1 MVGPA
6 TRGRLRNRKSAVN
19 QSLMVSVLPLL
30 LLPLIQLPPD
40 SAMADAPLKRTHGY
54 LAEFGS
60 VAELFHAAEKCRD
73 AGFRF
78 WDTHSPFPI
87 HGMDDAMGIKKS
99 ILSLFVLIGG
109 CTGATVAILLQF
121 GTQVGLYPTVVQGK
135 PTNLFTLPA
144 YFPISFELTVL
155 FSALGQ
161 GLAQAGA
168 DKAKQAKL
176 DANPHD
182 MDASE
187 LPDALVSVE
196 KQRNGS
202 FEGKLK
208 MWFAAN
214 SFRFSDSRTC
224 PVEPYVLQGAAA

>member
-1 MVGPA
+1 
-6 TRGRLRNRKSAVN
+6 
-19 QSLMVSVLPLL
+19 MVSLLPLL

-109 CTGATVAILLQF
+109 CTGAAVAILLQF

-155 FSALGQ
+155 FAALTAVFGSMALMKLPRLNHPLFNSVNFQ
-161 GLAQAGA
+161 RVTDDGFFICIEQKDPQFHPEKTKAFLEGLGGR
-168 DKAKQAKL
+168 
-176 DANPHD
+176 NI
-182 MDASE
+182 E
-187 LPDALVSVE
+187 LIEDEVA
-196 KQRNGS
+196 
-202 FEGKLK
+202 
-208 MWFAAN
+208 
-214 SFRFSDSRTC
+214 
-224 PVEPYVLQGAAA
+224 